1 MEKIMGLFGS
11 SKKEK
16 EEEEQSQAEA
26 ETEVQ
31 GDGVQT
37 YIMEP
42 SLQETHD
49 LIHEVLGEAEQ
60 VVMGKR
66 PILDLCAVGI
76 LAGGN
81 TLFEDNPGLAKTL
94 LANTFAQALGIN
106 FKRVQFTPDLLPA
119 DITGIYIWNQKDQK
133 FQFRKGPL
141 FCNILLAD
149 EINRA
154 PPKTQAALLEAMQE
168 HQVTIEG
175 DTHKLPR
182 PFVTLAT
189 QNPIESEGT
198 YPLPDA
204 QLDRFMMKL
213 SVGYP
218 GRPIERAILVKR
230 KQRGK
235 DDHTIKA
242 ITNPEKLSEMQQSLE
257 KVRVDDAIIEYI
269 VEIINRTR
277 EDPRVRVGSSPRGA
291 QSLFKLSRAMAVLNG
306 RDYVIPDDIK
316 RLSIYTLRHRIILKP
331 EPRIKGVKTEEIV
344 SEILEAV
351 EVPTTQGQLEE

>member
-1 MEKIMGLFGS
+1 MGLFGNKK
-11 SKKEK
+11 KKE
-16 EEEEQSQAEA
+16 EQEPTP
-26 ETEVQ
+26 EVGTEDQ
-31 GDGVQT
+31 NEGLQT
-37 YIMEP
+37 YMMDP

-49 LIHEVLGEAEQ
+49 LMQAVLAEAEQ

-66 PILDLCAVGI
+66 PILDLTAVGI

-81 TLFEDNPGLAKTL
+81 ILFEDNPGLAKTL

-133 FQFRKGPL
+133 FEFRKGPL
-141 FCNILLAD
+141 FCNLLLAD

-175 DTHKLPR
+175 ETHILPE

-213 SVGYP
+213 SMGYP

-235 DDHTIKA
+235 DDHTLQA
-242 ITNPEKLSEMQQSLE
+242 ITTPEKLREMQLSLE
-257 KVRVDDAIIEYI
+257 KVRIDDSIIEYI
-269 VEIINRTR
+269 VEIIYRTR
-277 EDPRVRVGSSPRGA
+277 EDPRVKVGSSPRGA
-291 QSLFKLSRAMAVLNG
+291 QSLFKLSRALAVLSG

-344 SEILEAV
+344 SEILEQV
-351 EVPTTQGQLEE
+351 EVPTTQGQLEN

>member
-1 MEKIMGLFGS
+1 MGLFGNKK
-11 SKKEK
+11 KKE
-16 EEEEQSQAEA
+16 EQEPTP
-26 ETEVQ
+26 EVGTEDQ
-31 GDGVQT
+31 NEGLQT
-37 YIMEP
+37 YMMEP

-49 LIHEVLGEAEQ
+49 LMQAVLAEAEQ

-66 PILDLCAVGI
+66 PILDLTAVGI

-81 TLFEDNPGLAKTL
+81 ILFEDNPGLAKTL

-133 FQFRKGPL
+133 FEFRKGPL
-141 FCNILLAD
+141 FCNLLLAD

-175 DTHKLPR
+175 ETHVLPE

-213 SVGYP
+213 SMGYP

-235 DDHTIKA
+235 DDHTLQA
-242 ITNPEKLSEMQQSLE
+242 ITTPEKLREMQLSLE
-257 KVRVDDAIIEYI
+257 KVRIDDSIIEYI
-269 VEIINRTR
+269 VEIIYRTR
-277 EDPRVRVGSSPRGA
+277 EDPRVKVGSSPRGA
-291 QSLFKLSRAMAVLNG
+291 QSLFKLSRALAVLSG

-344 SEILEAV
+344 SEILEQV
-351 EVPTTQGQLEE
+351 EVPTTQGQLED

>member
-1 MEKIMGLFGS
+1 MGLFGN
-11 SKKEK
+11 KKK
-16 EEEEQSQAEA
+16 EEEQEPTPEVG
-26 ETEVQ
+26 TEDQ
-31 GDGVQT
+31 NEGLQT
-37 YIMEP
+37 YMMDP

-49 LIHEVLGEAEQ
+49 LMQAVLSEAEQ

-66 PILDLCAVGI
+66 PILDLTAVGI

-81 TLFEDNPGLAKTL
+81 ILFEDNPGLAKTL

-133 FQFRKGPL
+133 FEFRKGPL
-141 FCNILLAD
+141 FCNLLLAD

-175 DTHKLPR
+175 ETHILPE

-213 SVGYP
+213 SMGYP

-230 KQRGK
+230 KQRGR
-235 DDHTIKA
+235 DDHTLQA
-242 ITNPEKLSEMQQSLE
+242 ITTPEKLREMQLSLE
-257 KVRVDDAIIEYI
+257 KVRIDDSIIEYI
-269 VEIINRTR
+269 VEIIYRTR
-277 EDPRVRVGSSPRGA
+277 EDPRVKVGSSPRGA
-291 QSLFKLSRAMAVLNG
+291 QSLFKLSRALAVLSG

-316 RLSIYTLRHRIILKP
+316 RLSIYTLRP
-331 EPRIKGVKTEEIV
+331 V
-344 SEILEAV
+344 SYTHLTL
-351 EVPTTQGQLEE
+351 PTKA

>member
-1 MEKIMGLFGS
+1 MGLFGN
-11 SKKEK
+11 KKK
-16 EEEEQSQAEA
+16 EEEQDPTPEVG
-26 ETEVQ
+26 TEDQ
-31 GDGVQT
+31 NEGLQT
-37 YIMEP
+37 YMMDP

-49 LIHEVLGEAEQ
+49 LMQAVLAEAEQ

-66 PILDLCAVGI
+66 PILDLTAVGI

-81 TLFEDNPGLAKTL
+81 ILFEDNPGLAKTL

-133 FQFRKGPL
+133 FEFRKGPL
-141 FCNILLAD
+141 FCNLLLAD

-175 DTHKLPR
+175 ETHILPE

-213 SVGYP
+213 SMGYP

-235 DDHTIKA
+235 DDHTLQA
-242 ITNPEKLSEMQQSLE
+242 ITTPEKLREMQLSLE
-257 KVRVDDAIIEYI
+257 KVRIDDSIIEYI
-269 VEIINRTR
+269 VEIIYRTR
-277 EDPRVRVGSSPRGA
+277 EDPRVKVGSSPRGA
-291 QSLFKLSRAMAVLNG
+291 LSLFKLSRALAVLSG
-306 RDYVIPDDIK
+306 RDYVIPDDSK

-344 SEILEAV
+344 SEILEQV
-351 EVPTTQGQLEE
+351 EVPTTQGQLED

>member
-1 MEKIMGLFGS
+1 MGLFGNR
-11 SKKEK
+11 KK
-16 EEEEQSQAEA
+16 EEEQEPTPEVG
-26 ETEVQ
+26 TEDQ
-31 GDGVQT
+31 NAGVQT
-37 YIMEP
+37 YMMDP

-49 LIHEVLGEAEQ
+49 LMQAVLAEAEQ

-66 PILDLCAVGI
+66 PILDLTAVGI

-81 TLFEDNPGLAKTL
+81 ILFEDNPGLAKTL
-94 LANTFAQALGIN
+94 LANTFAQALGID

-133 FQFRKGPL
+133 FEFRKGPL
-141 FCNILLAD
+141 FCNLLLAD

-175 DTHKLPR
+175 ETHILPE

-213 SVGYP
+213 SMGYP

-235 DDHTIKA
+235 DDHTLQA
-242 ITNPEKLSEMQQSLE
+242 ITTPEKLREMQLSLE
-257 KVRVDDAIIEYI
+257 KVRIDDSIIEYI
-269 VEIINRTR
+269 VEIIYRTR
-277 EDPRVRVGSSPRGA
+277 EDPRVKVGSSPRGA
-291 QSLFKLSRAMAVLNG
+291 QSLFKLSRALAVLSG

-344 SEILEAV
+344 SEILEQV
-351 EVPTTQGQLEE
+351 EVPTTQGQLED

>member
-1 MEKIMGLFGS
+1 MGLFGNKK
-11 SKKEK
+11 KKE
-16 EEEEQSQAEA
+16 EQEPTP
-26 ETEVQ
+26 EVGTEDQ
-31 GDGVQT
+31 NEGLQT
-37 YIMEP
+37 YMMDP

-49 LIHEVLGEAEQ
+49 LMQAVLAEAEQ

-66 PILDLCAVGI
+66 PILDLTAVGI

-81 TLFEDNPGLAKTL
+81 ILFEDNPGLAKTL

-133 FQFRKGPL
+133 FEFRKGPL
-141 FCNILLAD
+141 FCNLLLAD

-175 DTHKLPR
+175 ETHVLPE

-213 SVGYP
+213 SMGYP

-235 DDHTIKA
+235 DDHTLQA
-242 ITNPEKLSEMQQSLE
+242 ITTPEKLREMQLSLE
-257 KVRVDDAIIEYI
+257 KVRIDDSIIEYI
-269 VEIINRTR
+269 VEIIYRTR
-277 EDPRVRVGSSPRGA
+277 EDPRVKVGSSPRGA
-291 QSLFKLSRAMAVLNG
+291 QSLFKLSRALAVLSG

-344 SEILEAV
+344 SEILEQV
-351 EVPTTQGQLEE
+351 EVPTTQGQLEN

>member
-1 MEKIMGLFGS
+1 MGLFGNKK
-11 SKKEK
+11 KKE
-16 EEEEQSQAEA
+16 EQEPTP
-26 ETEVQ
+26 EVGTEDQ
-31 GDGVQT
+31 NEGLQT
-37 YIMEP
+37 YMMDP

-49 LIHEVLGEAEQ
+49 LMQAVLAEAEQ

-66 PILDLCAVGI
+66 PILDLTAVGI

-81 TLFEDNPGLAKTL
+81 ILFEDNPGLAKTL

-133 FQFRKGPL
+133 FEFRKGPL
-141 FCNILLAD
+141 FCNLLLAD

-175 DTHKLPR
+175 ETHILPE

-213 SVGYP
+213 SMGYP

-235 DDHTIKA
+235 DDHTLQA
-242 ITNPEKLSEMQQSLE
+242 ITTPEKLREMQLSLE
-257 KVRVDDAIIEYI
+257 KVRIDDSIIEYI
-269 VEIINRTR
+269 VEIIYRTR
-277 EDPRVRVGSSPRGA
+277 EDPRVKVGSSPRGA
-291 QSLFKLSRAMAVLNG
+291 QSLFKLSRALAVLSG

-344 SEILEAV
+344 SEILEQV
-351 EVPTTQGQLEE
+351 EVPTTQGQLED

>member
-1 MEKIMGLFGS
+1 MGLFGNR
-11 SKKEK
+11 KK
-16 EEEEQSQAEA
+16 EEEQEPAPEVG
-26 ETEVQ
+26 TEDQ
-31 GDGVQT
+31 NEGVQT
-37 YIMEP
+37 YMMDP

-49 LIHEVLGEAEQ
+49 LMQAVLAEAEQ

-66 PILDLCAVGI
+66 PILDLTAVGI

-81 TLFEDNPGLAKTL
+81 ILFEDNPGLAKTL
-94 LANTFAQALGIN
+94 LANTFAQALGID

-133 FQFRKGPL
+133 FEFRKGPL
-141 FCNILLAD
+141 FCNLLLAD

-175 DTHKLPR
+175 ETHVLPE

-213 SVGYP
+213 SMGYP

-235 DDHTIKA
+235 DDHTLQA
-242 ITNPEKLSEMQQSLE
+242 ITTPEKLREMQLSLE
-257 KVRVDDAIIEYI
+257 KVRIDDSIIEYI
-269 VEIINRTR
+269 VEIIYRTR
-277 EDPRVRVGSSPRGA
+277 EDPRVKVGSSPRGA
-291 QSLFKLSRAMAVLNG
+291 QSLFKLSRALAVLSG

-344 SEILEAV
+344 SEILEQV
-351 EVPTTQGQLEE
+351 EVPTTQGQLED

>member
-1 MEKIMGLFGS
+1 MGLFGN
-11 SKKEK
+11 KKK
-16 EEEEQSQAEA
+16 EEEQEPTPEVG
-26 ETEVQ
+26 TEDQ
-31 GDGVQT
+31 NEGLQT
-37 YIMEP
+37 YMMDP

-49 LIHEVLGEAEQ
+49 LMQAVLAEAEQ

-66 PILDLCAVGI
+66 PILDLTAVGI

-81 TLFEDNPGLAKTL
+81 ILFEDNPGLAKTL
-94 LANTFAQALGIN
+94 LANTFAQALGID

-133 FQFRKGPL
+133 FEFRKGPL
-141 FCNILLAD
+141 FCNLLLAD

-175 DTHKLPR
+175 ETHILPE

-213 SVGYP
+213 SMGYP

-235 DDHTIKA
+235 DDHTLQA
-242 ITNPEKLSEMQQSLE
+242 ITTPEKLREMQLSLE
-257 KVRVDDAIIEYI
+257 KVRIDDSIIEYI
-269 VEIINRTR
+269 VEIIYRTR
-277 EDPRVRVGSSPRGA
+277 EDPRVKVGSSPRGA
-291 QSLFKLSRAMAVLNG
+291 QSLFKLSRALAVLSG

-344 SEILEAV
+344 SEILEQV
-351 EVPTTQGQLEE
+351 EVPTTQGQLED

>member
-1 MEKIMGLFGS
+1 MGIFGK
-11 SKKEK
+11 SKKE
-16 EEEEQSQAEA
+16 EEQEPTP
-26 ETEVQ
+26 EVGTEDQ
-31 GDGVQT
+31 NEGVQT
-37 YIMEP
+37 YMMDP

-49 LIHEVLGEAEQ
+49 LMQAVLAEAEQ

-66 PILDLCAVGI
+66 PILDLTAVGI

-81 TLFEDNPGLAKTL
+81 ILFEDNPGLAKTL
-94 LANTFAQALGIN
+94 LANTFAQALGID

-133 FQFRKGPL
+133 FEFRRGPL
-141 FCNILLAD
+141 FCNLLLAD

-175 DTHKLPR
+175 ETHVLPE

-213 SVGYP
+213 SMGYP

-235 DDHTIKA
+235 DDHTLKA
-242 ITNPEKLSEMQQSLE
+242 ITTPEKLREMQLSLE
-257 KVRVDDAIIEYI
+257 KVRIDDSIIEYI
-269 VEIINRTR
+269 VEIIYRTR
-277 EDPRVRVGSSPRGA
+277 EDPRVKVGSSPRGA
-291 QSLFKLSRAMAVLNG
+291 QSLFKLSRALAVLSG

-344 SEILEAV
+344 SEILEQV
-351 EVPTTQGQLEE
+351 EVPTTQGQLEN

>member
-1 MEKIMGLFGS
+1 MGLFGNR
-11 SKKEK
+11 KK
-16 EEEEQSQAEA
+16 EEEQEPTPEVG
-26 ETEVQ
+26 TEDQ
-31 GDGVQT
+31 NEGVQT
-37 YIMEP
+37 YMMDP

-49 LIHEVLGEAEQ
+49 LMQAVLAEAEQ

-66 PILDLCAVGI
+66 PILDLTAVGI

-81 TLFEDNPGLAKTL
+81 ILFEDNPGLAKTL
-94 LANTFAQALGIN
+94 LANTFAQALGID

-133 FQFRKGPL
+133 FEFRKGPL
-141 FCNILLAD
+141 FCNLLLAD

-175 DTHKLPR
+175 ETHILPE

-213 SVGYP
+213 SMGYP

-235 DDHTIKA
+235 DDHTLQA
-242 ITNPEKLSEMQQSLE
+242 ITTPEKLREMQLSLE
-257 KVRVDDAIIEYI
+257 KVRIDDSIIEYI
-269 VEIINRTR
+269 VEIIYRTR
-277 EDPRVRVGSSPRGA
+277 EDPRVKVGSSPRGA
-291 QSLFKLSRAMAVLNG
+291 QSLFKLSRALAVLSG

-344 SEILEAV
+344 SEILEQV
-351 EVPTTQGQLEE
+351 EVPTTQGQLED

>member
-1 MEKIMGLFGS
+1 MGLFGN
-11 SKKEK
+11 KKK
-16 EEEEQSQAEA
+16 EEEQEPTPEVG
-26 ETEVQ
+26 TEDQ
-31 GDGVQT
+31 NEGLQT
-37 YIMEP
+37 YMMDP

-49 LIHEVLGEAEQ
+49 LMQAVLAEAEQ

-66 PILDLCAVGI
+66 PILDLTAVGI

-81 TLFEDNPGLAKTL
+81 ILFEDNPGLAKTL

-133 FQFRKGPL
+133 FEFRKGPL
-141 FCNILLAD
+141 FCNLLLAD

-175 DTHKLPR
+175 ETHVLPE

-213 SVGYP
+213 SMGYP

-235 DDHTIKA
+235 DDHTLQA
-242 ITNPEKLSEMQQSLE
+242 ITTPEKLREMQLSLE
-257 KVRVDDAIIEYI
+257 KVRIDDSIIEYI
-269 VEIINRTR
+269 VEIIYRTR
-277 EDPRVRVGSSPRGA
+277 EDPRVKVGSSPRGA
-291 QSLFKLSRAMAVLNG
+291 QSLFKLSRALAVLSG

-344 SEILEAV
+344 SEILEQV
-351 EVPTTQGQLEE
+351 EVPTTQGQLEN

>member
-1 MEKIMGLFGS
+1 MGLFGNR
-11 SKKEK
+11 KK
-16 EEEEQSQAEA
+16 EEEQEPTPEVG
-26 ETEVQ
+26 TEDQ
-31 GDGVQT
+31 NEGVQT
-37 YIMEP
+37 YMMDP

-49 LIHEVLGEAEQ
+49 LMQAVLAEAEQ

-66 PILDLCAVGI
+66 PILDLTAVGI

-81 TLFEDNPGLAKTL
+81 ILFEDNPGLAKTL
-94 LANTFAQALGIN
+94 LANTFAQALGID

-133 FQFRKGPL
+133 FEFRRGPL
-141 FCNILLAD
+141 FCNLLLAD

-175 DTHKLPR
+175 ETHILPE

-213 SVGYP
+213 SMGYP

-230 KQRGK
+230 KKRGR
-235 DDHTIKA
+235 DEHTLQA
-242 ITNPEKLSEMQQSLE
+242 ITTPDKLREMQLSLE
-257 KVRVDDAIIEYI
+257 KVRIDDSIIEYI
-269 VEIINRTR
+269 VEIIYRTR
-277 EDPRVRVGSSPRGA
+277 EDPRVKVGSSPRGA
-291 QSLFKLSRAMAVLNG
+291 QSLFKLSRALAVLSG

-344 SEILEAV
+344 SEILEQV
-351 EVPTTQGQLEE
+351 EVPTTQGQLED

>member
-1 MEKIMGLFGS
+1 MGLFGN
-11 SKKEK
+11 KKK
-16 EEEEQSQAEA
+16 EEEQEPTPEVGTEEQ
-26 ETEVQ
+26 TE
-31 GDGVQT
+31 GVQT
-37 YIMEP
+37 YMMDP

-49 LIHEVLGEAEQ
+49 MMQAVLGEAEQ
-60 VVMGKR
+60 VIMGKR
-66 PILDLCAVGI
+66 PILDLTAVGI

-81 TLFEDNPGLAKTL
+81 ILFEDNPGLAKTL

-133 FQFRKGPL
+133 FEFRKGPL
-141 FCNILLAD
+141 FCNLLLAD

-175 DTHKLPR
+175 ETHILPE

-213 SVGYP
+213 SMGYP

-230 KQRGK
+230 KQRGT
-235 DDHTIKA
+235 DEHTLQA
-242 ITNPEKLSEMQQSLE
+242 ITTPEKLREMQLSLE
-257 KVRVDDAIIEYI
+257 KVRIDDSIIEYI
-269 VEIINRTR
+269 VEIIYRTR
-277 EDPRVRVGSSPRGA
+277 EDPRVKVGSSPRGA
-291 QSLFKLSRAMAVLNG
+291 QSLFKLSRALAVLNG

-344 SEILEAV
+344 SEILEQV
-351 EVPTTQGQLEE
+351 EVPTTQGQLEN

>member
-1 MEKIMGLFGS
+1 MM
-11 SKKEK
+11 
-16 EEEEQSQAEA
+16 
-26 ETEVQ
+26 
-31 GDGVQT
+31 D
-37 YIMEP
+37 P

-49 LIHEVLGEAEQ
+49 LMQAVLAEAEQ

-66 PILDLCAVGI
+66 PILDLTAVGI

-81 TLFEDNPGLAKTL
+81 ILFEDNPGLAKTL
-94 LANTFAQALGIN
+94 LANTFAQSLGID

-133 FQFRKGPL
+133 FEFRKGPL
-141 FCNILLAD
+141 FCNLLLAD

-175 DTHKLPR
+175 ETHILPE

-213 SVGYP
+213 SMGYP

-235 DDHTIKA
+235 DDHTLKA
-242 ITNPEKLSEMQQSLE
+242 ITTPEKLREMQLSLE
-257 KVRVDDAIIEYI
+257 KVRIDDSIIEYI
-269 VEIINRTR
+269 VEIIYRTR
-277 EDPRVRVGSSPRGA
+277 EDPRVKVGSSPRGA
-291 QSLFKLSRAMAVLNG
+291 QSLFKLSRALAVLSG

-344 SEILEAV
+344 SEILEQV
-351 EVPTTQGQLEE
+351 EVPTTQGQLED

>member
-1 MEKIMGLFGS
+1 MGLFGN
-11 SKKEK
+11 KKK
-16 EEEEQSQAEA
+16 EEEQEPTPEVG
-26 ETEVQ
+26 TEDQ
-31 GDGVQT
+31 NEGLQT
-37 YIMEP
+37 YMMDP

-49 LIHEVLGEAEQ
+49 LMQAVLAEAEQ

-66 PILDLCAVGI
+66 PILDLTAVGI

-81 TLFEDNPGLAKTL
+81 ILFEDNPGLAKTL

-106 FKRVQFTPDLLPA
+106 FKRVQLTPDLLPA

-133 FQFRKGPL
+133 FEFRKGPL
-141 FCNILLAD
+141 FCNLLLAD

-175 DTHKLPR
+175 ETHILPE

-213 SVGYP
+213 SMGYP

-235 DDHTIKA
+235 DDHTLQA
-242 ITNPEKLSEMQQSLE
+242 ITTPEKLREMQLSLE
-257 KVRVDDAIIEYI
+257 KVRIDDSIIEYI
-269 VEIINRTR
+269 VEIIYRTR
-277 EDPRVRVGSSPRGA
+277 EDPRVKVGSSPRGA
-291 QSLFKLSRAMAVLNG
+291 QSLFKLSRALAVLSG

-344 SEILEAV
+344 SEILEQV
-351 EVPTTQGQLEE
+351 EVPTTQGQLED

>member
-1 MEKIMGLFGS
+1 MGLFGN
-11 SKKEK
+11 KKK
-16 EEEEQSQAEA
+16 EEEQEPTPEVG
-26 ETEVQ
+26 TEDQ
-31 GDGVQT
+31 NEGLQT
-37 YIMEP
+37 YMMDP

-49 LIHEVLGEAEQ
+49 LMQAVLSEAEQ

-66 PILDLCAVGI
+66 PILDLTAVGI

-81 TLFEDNPGLAKTL
+81 ILFEDNPGLAKTL

-133 FQFRKGPL
+133 FEFRKGPL
-141 FCNILLAD
+141 FCNLLLAD

-175 DTHKLPR
+175 ETHILPE

-213 SVGYP
+213 SMGYP

-235 DDHTIKA
+235 DDHTLQA
-242 ITNPEKLSEMQQSLE
+242 ITTPEKLREMQLSLE
-257 KVRVDDAIIEYI
+257 KVRIDDSIIEYI
-269 VEIINRTR
+269 VEIIYRTR
-277 EDPRVRVGSSPRGA
+277 EDPRVKVGSSPRGA
-291 QSLFKLSRAMAVLNG
+291 QSLFKLSRALAVLSG

-344 SEILEAV
+344 SEILEQV
-351 EVPTTQGQLEE
+351 EVPTTQGQLED

>member
-1 MEKIMGLFGS
+1 MGLFGN
-11 SKKEK
+11 KKK
-16 EEEEQSQAEA
+16 EEEQEPTPEVG
-26 ETEVQ
+26 TEDQ
-31 GDGVQT
+31 NEGLQT
-37 YIMEP
+37 YMMDP

-49 LIHEVLGEAEQ
+49 LMQAVLAEAEQ

-66 PILDLCAVGI
+66 PILDLTAVGI

-81 TLFEDNPGLAKTL
+81 ILFEDNPGLAKTL

-133 FQFRKGPL
+133 FEFRKGPL
-141 FCNILLAD
+141 FCNLLLAD

-175 DTHKLPR
+175 ETHILPE

-213 SVGYP
+213 SMGYP

-230 KQRGK
+230 KQRGR
-235 DDHTIKA
+235 DDHTLQA
-242 ITNPEKLSEMQQSLE
+242 ITTPEKLREMQLSLE
-257 KVRVDDAIIEYI
+257 KVRIDDSIIEYI
-269 VEIINRTR
+269 VEIIYRTR
-277 EDPRVRVGSSPRGA
+277 EDPRVKVGSSPRGA
-291 QSLFKLSRAMAVLNG
+291 QSLFKLSRALAVLSG

-344 SEILEAV
+344 SEILEQV
-351 EVPTTQGQLEE
+351 EVPTTQGQLED

>member
-1 MEKIMGLFGS
+1 MGLFGN
-11 SKKEK
+11 KKK
-16 EEEEQSQAEA
+16 EEEQEPTPEVGTEEQ
-26 ETEVQ
+26 TE
-31 GDGVQT
+31 GVQT
-37 YIMEP
+37 YMMDP

-49 LIHEVLGEAEQ
+49 LMQAVLAEAEQ

-66 PILDLCAVGI
+66 PILDLTAVGI

-81 TLFEDNPGLAKTL
+81 ILFEDNPGLAKTL
-94 LANTFAQALGIN
+94 LANTFAQALGID

-133 FQFRKGPL
+133 FEFRKGPL
-141 FCNILLAD
+141 FCNLLLAD

-175 DTHKLPR
+175 ETHVLPE

-213 SVGYP
+213 SMGYP

-235 DDHTIKA
+235 DDHTLQA
-242 ITNPEKLSEMQQSLE
+242 ITTPEKLREMQLSLE
-257 KVRVDDAIIEYI
+257 KVRIDDSIIEYI
-269 VEIINRTR
+269 VEIIYRTR
-277 EDPRVRVGSSPRGA
+277 EDPRVKVGSSPRGA
-291 QSLFKLSRAMAVLNG
+291 QSLFKLSRALAVLSG

-344 SEILEAV
+344 SEILEQV
-351 EVPTTQGQLEE
+351 EVPTTQGQLED

>member
-1 MEKIMGLFGS
+1 MM
-11 SKKEK
+11 
-16 EEEEQSQAEA
+16 
-26 ETEVQ
+26 
-31 GDGVQT
+31 D
-37 YIMEP
+37 P

-49 LIHEVLGEAEQ
+49 LMQAVLAEAEQ
-60 VVMGKR
+60 VIMGKR
-66 PILDLCAVGI
+66 PILDLTAVGI
-76 LAGGN
+76 LSGGN
-81 TLFEDNPGLAKTL
+81 ILFEDNPGLAKTL

-133 FQFRKGPL
+133 FEFRKGPL
-141 FCNILLAD
+141 FCNLLLAD

-175 DTHKLPR
+175 EPPILPA

-213 SVGYP
+213 SMGYP

-235 DDHTIKA
+235 DDHTLQA
-242 ITNPEKLSEMQQSLE
+242 VTTPEKLREMQLSLE
-257 KVRVDDAIIEYI
+257 KVRIDDSIIEYI
-269 VEIINRTR
+269 VEIIYRTR
-277 EDPRVRVGSSPRGA
+277 EDPRVKVGSSPRGA
-291 QSLFKLSRAMAVLNG
+291 QSLFKLSRALAVLSG

-344 SEILEAV
+344 SEILEQV
-351 EVPTTQGQLEE
+351 EVPTTQGQLED

>member
-1 MEKIMGLFGS
+1 MGLFGN
-11 SKKEK
+11 KKK
-16 EEEEQSQAEA
+16 EEEQEPPPDVG
-26 ETEVQ
+26 TEDQ
-31 GDGVQT
+31 NEGLQT
-37 YIMEP
+37 YMMDP

-49 LIHEVLGEAEQ
+49 LMQAVLAEAEQ

-66 PILDLCAVGI
+66 PILDLTAVGI

-81 TLFEDNPGLAKTL
+81 ILFEDNPGLAKTL
-94 LANTFAQALGIN
+94 LANTFAQALGID

-133 FQFRKGPL
+133 FEFRKGPL
-141 FCNILLAD
+141 FCNLLLAD

-175 DTHKLPR
+175 ETHILPE

-204 QLDRFMMKL
+204 QLARFMMKL
-213 SVGYP
+213 SMGYP

-235 DDHTIKA
+235 DDHTLQA
-242 ITNPEKLSEMQQSLE
+242 ITTPEKLREMQLSLE
-257 KVRVDDAIIEYI
+257 KVRIDDSIIEYI
-269 VEIINRTR
+269 VEIIYRTR
-277 EDPRVRVGSSPRGA
+277 EDPRVKVGSSPRGA
-291 QSLFKLSRAMAVLNG
+291 QSLFKLSRALAVLSG

-344 SEILEAV
+344 SEILEQV
-351 EVPTTQGQLEE
+351 EVPTTQGQLED

>member
-1 MEKIMGLFGS
+1 MGLFGNR
-11 SKKEK
+11 KK
-16 EEEEQSQAEA
+16 EEEQEPAPEVG
-26 ETEVQ
+26 TEDQ
-31 GDGVQT
+31 NEGVQT
-37 YIMEP
+37 YMMDP

-49 LIHEVLGEAEQ
+49 LMQAVLAEAEQ

-66 PILDLCAVGI
+66 PILDLTAVGI

-81 TLFEDNPGLAKTL
+81 ILFEDNPGLAKTL
-94 LANTFAQALGIN
+94 LANTFAQALGID

-133 FQFRKGPL
+133 FEFRKGPL
-141 FCNILLAD
+141 FCNLLLAD

-175 DTHKLPR
+175 ETHVLTE

-213 SVGYP
+213 SMGYP

-235 DDHTIKA
+235 DDHTLQA
-242 ITNPEKLSEMQQSLE
+242 ITTPEKLREMQLSLE
-257 KVRVDDAIIEYI
+257 KVRIDDSIIEYI
-269 VEIINRTR
+269 VEIIYRTR
-277 EDPRVRVGSSPRGA
+277 EDPRVKVGSSPRGA
-291 QSLFKLSRAMAVLNG
+291 QSLFKLSRALAVLSG

-331 EPRIKGVKTEEIV
+331 EPRIKGVKTEAIV
-344 SEILEAV
+344 SEILEQA
-351 EVPTTQGQLEE
+351 EVPTAQGQLED

>member
-1 MEKIMGLFGS
+1 MEKIMGLFGNR
-11 SKKEK
+11 KK
-16 EEEEQSQAEA
+16 EEEQEPTPEVG
-26 ETEVQ
+26 TEDQ
-31 GDGVQT
+31 NEGVQT
-37 YIMEP
+37 YMMDP

-49 LIHEVLGEAEQ
+49 LMQAVLAEAEQ

-66 PILDLCAVGI
+66 PILDLTAVGI

-81 TLFEDNPGLAKTL
+81 ILFEDNPGLAKTL
-94 LANTFAQALGIN
+94 LANTFAQALGID

-133 FQFRKGPL
+133 FEFRKGPL
-141 FCNILLAD
+141 FCNLLLAD

-175 DTHKLPR
+175 ETHILPE

-213 SVGYP
+213 SMGYP

-235 DDHTIKA
+235 DDHTLQA
-242 ITNPEKLSEMQQSLE
+242 ITTPEKLREMQLSLE
-257 KVRVDDAIIEYI
+257 KVRIDDSIIEYI
-269 VEIINRTR
+269 VEIIYRTR
-277 EDPRVRVGSSPRGA
+277 EDPRVKVGSSPRGA
-291 QSLFKLSRAMAVLNG
+291 QSLFKLSRALAVLSG

-344 SEILEAV
+344 SEILEQV
-351 EVPTTQGQLEE
+351 EVPTTQGQLED

>member
-1 MEKIMGLFGS
+1 MGLFGNKK
-11 SKKEK
+11 KKE
-16 EEEEQSQAEA
+16 EQEPTP
-26 ETEVQ
+26 EVGTEDQ
-31 GDGVQT
+31 NEGLQT
-37 YIMEP
+37 YMMDP

-49 LIHEVLGEAEQ
+49 LMQAVLAEAEQ

-66 PILDLCAVGI
+66 PILDLTAVGI

-81 TLFEDNPGLAKTL
+81 ILFEDNPGLAKTL

-133 FQFRKGPL
+133 FEFRKGPL
-141 FCNILLAD
+141 FCNLLLAD

-175 DTHKLPR
+175 ETHVLPE

-213 SVGYP
+213 SMGYP

-235 DDHTIKA
+235 DEHTLQA
-242 ITNPEKLSEMQQSLE
+242 ITTPEKLREMQLSLE
-257 KVRVDDAIIEYI
+257 KVRIDDSIIEYI
-269 VEIINRTR
+269 VEIIYRTR
-277 EDPRVRVGSSPRGA
+277 EDPRVKVGSSPRGA
-291 QSLFKLSRAMAVLNG
+291 QSLFKLSRALAVLSG

-344 SEILEAV
+344 SEILEQV
-351 EVPTTQGQLEE
+351 EVPTTQGQLEN

>member
-1 MEKIMGLFGS
+1 MGLFGNR
-11 SKKEK
+11 KK
-16 EEEEQSQAEA
+16 EEEQEPTPEVG
-26 ETEVQ
+26 TEDQ
-31 GDGVQT
+31 NEGVQT
-37 YIMEP
+37 YMMDP

-49 LIHEVLGEAEQ
+49 LMQAVLAEAEQ

-66 PILDLCAVGI
+66 PILDLTAVGI

-81 TLFEDNPGLAKTL
+81 ILFEDNPGLAKTL
-94 LANTFAQALGIN
+94 LANTFAQALGID

-133 FQFRKGPL
+133 FEFRKGPL
-141 FCNILLAD
+141 FCNLLLAD

-175 DTHKLPR
+175 ETHILPE

-213 SVGYP
+213 SMGYP

-235 DDHTIKA
+235 DDHTLKA
-242 ITNPEKLSEMQQSLE
+242 ITTPEKLREMQLSLE
-257 KVRVDDAIIEYI
+257 KVRIDDSIIEYI
-269 VEIINRTR
+269 VEIIYRTR
-277 EDPRVRVGSSPRGA
+277 EDPRVKVGSSPRGA
-291 QSLFKLSRAMAVLNG
+291 QSLFKLSRALAVLSG

-344 SEILEAV
+344 SEILEQV
-351 EVPTTQGQLEE
+351 EVPTTQGQLED

>member
-1 MEKIMGLFGS
+1 MGLFG
-11 SKKEK
+11 KKKK
-16 EEEEQSQAEA
+16 EEEQEPTPEVGTEEQNE
-26 ETEVQ
+26 
-31 GDGVQT
+31 GVQT
-37 YIMEP
+37 YMMDP

-49 LIHEVLGEAEQ
+49 MMQAVLGEAEQ
-60 VVMGKR
+60 VIMGKR
-66 PILDLCAVGI
+66 PILDLTAVGI

-81 TLFEDNPGLAKTL
+81 ILFEDNPGLAKTL

-133 FQFRKGPL
+133 FEFRKGPL
-141 FCNILLAD
+141 FCNLLLAD

-175 DTHKLPR
+175 ETHILPE

-204 QLDRFMMKL
+204 QLDRFMIKL
-213 SVGYP
+213 SMGYP

-230 KQRGK
+230 KQRGT
-235 DDHTIKA
+235 DAHTLQP
-242 ITNPEKLSEMQQSLE
+242 ITTPEKLREMQLSLE
-257 KVRVDDAIIEYI
+257 KVKIDDSIIEYI
-269 VEIINRTR
+269 VEIIYRTR
-277 EDPRVRVGSSPRGA
+277 EDPRVKVGSSPRGA
-291 QSLFKLSRAMAVLNG
+291 QSLFKLSRALAVLNG

-344 SEILEAV
+344 SEILEQV
-351 EVPTTQGQLEE
+351 EVPTTQGQLED

>member
-1 MEKIMGLFGS
+1 MEKIMGLFGN
-11 SKKEK
+11 KKK
-16 EEEEQSQAEA
+16 EEEQEPTPEVG
-26 ETEVQ
+26 TEDQ
-31 GDGVQT
+31 NEGLQT
-37 YIMEP
+37 YMMDP

-49 LIHEVLGEAEQ
+49 LMQAVLAEAEQ

-66 PILDLCAVGI
+66 PILDLTAVGI

-81 TLFEDNPGLAKTL
+81 ILFEDNPGLAKTL

-133 FQFRKGPL
+133 FEFRKGPL
-141 FCNILLAD
+141 FCNLLLAD

-175 DTHKLPR
+175 ETHILPE

-213 SVGYP
+213 SMGYP

-230 KQRGK
+230 KQRGR
-235 DDHTIKA
+235 DDHTLQA
-242 ITNPEKLSEMQQSLE
+242 ITTPEKLREMQLSLE
-257 KVRVDDAIIEYI
+257 KVRIDDSIIEYI
-269 VEIINRTR
+269 VEIIYRTR
-277 EDPRVRVGSSPRGA
+277 EDPRVKVGSSPRGA
-291 QSLFKLSRAMAVLNG
+291 QSLFKLSRALAVLSG

-344 SEILEAV
+344 SEILEQV
-351 EVPTTQGQLEE
+351 EVPTTQGQLED

>member
-1 MEKIMGLFGS
+1 MGLFGN
-11 SKKEK
+11 KKK
-16 EEEEQSQAEA
+16 EEEQEPTPEVG
-26 ETEVQ
+26 TEDQ
-31 GDGVQT
+31 NEGLQT
-37 YIMEP
+37 YMMDP

-49 LIHEVLGEAEQ
+49 LMQAVLAEAEQ

-66 PILDLCAVGI
+66 PILDLTAVGI

-81 TLFEDNPGLAKTL
+81 ILFEDNPGLAKTL

-133 FQFRKGPL
+133 FEFRKGPL
-141 FCNILLAD
+141 FCNLLLAD

-175 DTHKLPR
+175 ETHILPE

-213 SVGYP
+213 SMGYP

-235 DDHTIKA
+235 DDHTLQA
-242 ITNPEKLSEMQQSLE
+242 ITTPEKLREMQLSLE
-257 KVRVDDAIIEYI
+257 KVRIDDSIIEYI
-269 VEIINRTR
+269 VEIIYRTR
-277 EDPRVRVGSSPRGA
+277 EDPRVKVGSSPRGA
-291 QSLFKLSRAMAVLNG
+291 QSLFKLSRALAVLSG

-344 SEILEAV
+344 SEILEQV
-351 EVPTTQGQLEE
+351 EVPTTQGQLEN

>member
-1 MEKIMGLFGS
+1 MGLFGNR
-11 SKKEK
+11 KK
-16 EEEEQSQAEA
+16 EEEQEPTPEVG
-26 ETEVQ
+26 TEDQ
-31 GDGVQT
+31 NEGVQT
-37 YIMEP
+37 YMMDP

-49 LIHEVLGEAEQ
+49 LMQAVLAEAEQ

-66 PILDLCAVGI
+66 PILDLTAVGI

-81 TLFEDNPGLAKTL
+81 ILFEDNPGLAKTL
-94 LANTFAQALGIN
+94 LANTFAQALGID

-133 FQFRKGPL
+133 FEFRKGPL
-141 FCNILLAD
+141 FCNLLLAD

-175 DTHKLPR
+175 ETHILPE

-213 SVGYP
+213 SMGYP

-230 KQRGK
+230 KQRGE
-235 DDHTIKA
+235 DDHTLQA
-242 ITNPEKLSEMQQSLE
+242 ITTPEKLREMQLSLE
-257 KVRVDDAIIEYI
+257 KVRIDDSIIEYI
-269 VEIINRTR
+269 VEIIYRTR
-277 EDPRVRVGSSPRGA
+277 EDPRVKVGSSPRGA
-291 QSLFKLSRAMAVLNG
+291 QSLFKLSRALAVLSG

-344 SEILEAV
+344 SEILEQV
-351 EVPTTQGQLEE
+351 EVPTTQGQLED

>member
-1 MEKIMGLFGS
+1 MGLFG
-11 SKKEK
+11 KKKK
-16 EEEEQSQAEA
+16 EEEQEPTPEVG
-26 ETEVQ
+26 TEELNE
-31 GDGVQT
+31 GVQT
-37 YIMEP
+37 YMMDP

-49 LIHEVLGEAEQ
+49 MMQAVLGEAEQ
-60 VVMGKR
+60 VIMGKR
-66 PILDLCAVGI
+66 PILDLTAVGI

-81 TLFEDNPGLAKTL
+81 ILFEDNPGLAKTL

-133 FQFRKGPL
+133 FEFRKGPL
-141 FCNILLAD
+141 FCNLLLAD

-175 DTHKLPR
+175 ETHILPE

-213 SVGYP
+213 SMGYP

-230 KQRGK
+230 KQRGT
-235 DDHTIKA
+235 DAHTLQP
-242 ITNPEKLSEMQQSLE
+242 ITTPEKLREMQLSLE
-257 KVRVDDAIIEYI
+257 KVKIDDSIIEYI
-269 VEIINRTR
+269 VEIIYRTR
-277 EDPRVRVGSSPRGA
+277 EDPRVKVGSSPRGA
-291 QSLFKLSRAMAVLNG
+291 QSLFKLSRALAVLNG

-344 SEILEAV
+344 SEILEQV
-351 EVPTTQGQLEE
+351 EVPTTQGQLED

>member
-1 MEKIMGLFGS
+1 MGIFGK
-11 SKKEK
+11 SKKE
-16 EEEEQSQAEA
+16 EEPEPTLEVG
-26 ETEVQ
+26 TEGQ
-31 GDGVQT
+31 NEGVQT
-37 YIMEP
+37 YMMDP

-49 LIHEVLGEAEQ
+49 LMQAVLAEAEQ

-66 PILDLCAVGI
+66 PILDLTAVGI

-81 TLFEDNPGLAKTL
+81 ILFEDNPGLAKTL
-94 LANTFAQALGIN
+94 LANTFAQALGID

-133 FQFRKGPL
+133 FEFRKGPL
-141 FCNILLAD
+141 FCNLLLAD

-175 DTHKLPR
+175 ETHILPE

-213 SVGYP
+213 SMGYP

-235 DDHTIKA
+235 DDHTLNA
-242 ITNPEKLSEMQQSLE
+242 ITTPEKLREMQLSLE
-257 KVRVDDAIIEYI
+257 KVRIDDSIIEYI
-269 VEIINRTR
+269 VEIIYRTR
-277 EDPRVRVGSSPRGA
+277 EDPRVKVGSSPRGA
-291 QSLFKLSRAMAVLNG
+291 QSLFKLSRALAVLSG

-344 SEILEAV
+344 SEILEQV
-351 EVPTTQGQLEE
+351 EVPTTQGQLED

>member
-1 MEKIMGLFGS
+1 MGLFGS
-11 SKKEK
+11 NKKEEK
-16 EEEEQSQAEA
+16 EQEPTPEVGTEGQSE
-26 ETEVQ
+26 
-31 GDGVQT
+31 GVQT
-37 YIMEP
+37 YMMDP

-49 LIHEVLGEAEQ
+49 MMQAVLAEAEQ

-66 PILDLCAVGI
+66 PILDLTAVGI

-81 TLFEDNPGLAKTL
+81 ILFEDNPGLAKTL

-133 FQFRKGPL
+133 FEFRKGPL
-141 FCNILLAD
+141 FCNLLLAD

-175 DTHKLPR
+175 ETHILPE

-213 SVGYP
+213 SMGYP

-235 DDHTIKA
+235 DDHTLQA
-242 ITNPEKLSEMQQSLE
+242 ITTPEKLREMQISLE
-257 KVRVDDAIIEYI
+257 KVRIDDSIIEYI
-269 VEIINRTR
+269 VEIIYRTR
-277 EDPRVRVGSSPRGA
+277 EDPRVKVGSSPRGA
-291 QSLFKLSRAMAVLNG
+291 QSLFKLSRALAVLSG

-344 SEILEAV
+344 SEILEQV
-351 EVPTTQGQLEE
+351 EVPTTQGQLED

>member
-1 MEKIMGLFGS
+1 MEKIMGLFGN
-11 SKKEK
+11 KKK
-16 EEEEQSQAEA
+16 EEEQEPTPEVG
-26 ETEVQ
+26 TEDQ
-31 GDGVQT
+31 NEGLQT
-37 YIMEP
+37 YMMDP

-49 LIHEVLGEAEQ
+49 LMQAVLAEAEQ

-66 PILDLCAVGI
+66 PILDLTAVGI

-81 TLFEDNPGLAKTL
+81 ILFEDNPGLAKTL

-133 FQFRKGPL
+133 FEFRKGPL
-141 FCNILLAD
+141 FCNLLLAD

-175 DTHKLPR
+175 ETHILPE

-213 SVGYP
+213 SMGYP

-235 DDHTIKA
+235 DDHTLQA
-242 ITNPEKLSEMQQSLE
+242 ITTPEKLREMQLSLE
-257 KVRVDDAIIEYI
+257 KVRIDDSIIEYI
-269 VEIINRTR
+269 VEIIYRTR
-277 EDPRVRVGSSPRGA
+277 EDPRVKVGSSPRGA
-291 QSLFKLSRAMAVLNG
+291 QSLFKLSRALAVLSG

-344 SEILEAV
+344 SEILEQV
-351 EVPTTQGQLEE
+351 EVPTTQGQLED

>member
-1 MEKIMGLFGS
+1 MEKIMGLFGNKK
-11 SKKEK
+11 KKE
-16 EEEEQSQAEA
+16 EQEPTP
-26 ETEVQ
+26 EVGTEDQ
-31 GDGVQT
+31 NEGLQT
-37 YIMEP
+37 YMMEP

-49 LIHEVLGEAEQ
+49 LMQAVLAEAEQ

-66 PILDLCAVGI
+66 PILDLTAVGI

-81 TLFEDNPGLAKTL
+81 ILFEDNPGLAKTL

-133 FQFRKGPL
+133 FEFRKGPL
-141 FCNILLAD
+141 FCNLLLAD

-175 DTHKLPR
+175 ETHVLPE

-213 SVGYP
+213 SMGYP

-235 DDHTIKA
+235 DDHTLQA
-242 ITNPEKLSEMQQSLE
+242 ITTPEKLREMQLSLE
-257 KVRVDDAIIEYI
+257 KVRIDDSIIEYI
-269 VEIINRTR
+269 VEIIYRTR
-277 EDPRVRVGSSPRGA
+277 EDPRVKVGSSPRGA
-291 QSLFKLSRAMAVLNG
+291 QSLFKLSRALAVLSG

-344 SEILEAV
+344 SEILEQV
-351 EVPTTQGQLEE
+351 EVPTTQGQLEN

>member
-1 MEKIMGLFGS
+1 MEKIMGLFGN
-11 SKKEK
+11 KKK
-16 EEEEQSQAEA
+16 EEEQEPTPEVG
-26 ETEVQ
+26 TEDQ
-31 GDGVQT
+31 NEGLQT
-37 YIMEP
+37 YMMDP

-49 LIHEVLGEAEQ
+49 LMQAVLAEAEQ

-66 PILDLCAVGI
+66 PILDLTAVGI

-81 TLFEDNPGLAKTL
+81 ILFEDNPGLAKTL
-94 LANTFAQALGIN
+94 LANTFAQALGID

-133 FQFRKGPL
+133 FEFRKGPL
-141 FCNILLAD
+141 FCNLLLAD

-175 DTHKLPR
+175 ETHVLPE

-213 SVGYP
+213 SMGYP

-235 DDHTIKA
+235 DDHTLQA
-242 ITNPEKLSEMQQSLE
+242 ITTPEKLREMQLSLE
-257 KVRVDDAIIEYI
+257 KVRIDDSIIEYI
-269 VEIINRTR
+269 VEIIYRTR
-277 EDPRVRVGSSPRGA
+277 EDPRVKVGSSPRGA
-291 QSLFKLSRAMAVLNG
+291 QSLFKLSRALAVLSG

-344 SEILEAV
+344 SEILEQV
-351 EVPTTQGQLEE
+351 EVPTTQGQLED

>member
-1 MEKIMGLFGS
+1 MEKIMGLFGNKK
-11 SKKEK
+11 KKE
-16 EEEEQSQAEA
+16 EQEPTP
-26 ETEVQ
+26 EVGTEDQ
-31 GDGVQT
+31 NEGLQT
-37 YIMEP
+37 YMMEP

-49 LIHEVLGEAEQ
+49 LMQAVLAEAEQ

-66 PILDLCAVGI
+66 PILDLTAVGI

-81 TLFEDNPGLAKTL
+81 ILFEDNPGLAKTL

-133 FQFRKGPL
+133 FEFRKGPL
-141 FCNILLAD
+141 FCNLLLAD

-175 DTHKLPR
+175 ETHILPE

-213 SVGYP
+213 SMGYP

-235 DDHTIKA
+235 DDHTLQA
-242 ITNPEKLSEMQQSLE
+242 ITTPEKLREMQLSLE
-257 KVRVDDAIIEYI
+257 KVRIDDSIIEYI
-269 VEIINRTR
+269 VEIIYRTR
-277 EDPRVRVGSSPRGA
+277 EDPRVKVGSSPRGA
-291 QSLFKLSRAMAVLNG
+291 QSLFKLSRALAVLSG

-344 SEILEAV
+344 SEILEQV
-351 EVPTTQGQLEE
+351 EVPTTQGQLEN

>member
-1 MEKIMGLFGS
+1 MGLFGN
-11 SKKEK
+11 KKK
-16 EEEEQSQAEA
+16 EEEQEPTPEVG
-26 ETEVQ
+26 TEDQ
-31 GDGVQT
+31 NEGLQT
-37 YIMEP
+37 YMMDP

-49 LIHEVLGEAEQ
+49 LMQAVLAEAEQ

-66 PILDLCAVGI
+66 PILDLTAVGI

-81 TLFEDNPGLAKTL
+81 ILFEDNPGLAKTL
-94 LANTFAQALGIN
+94 LANTFAQALGID

-133 FQFRKGPL
+133 FEFRKGPL
-141 FCNILLAD
+141 FCNLLLAD

-175 DTHKLPR
+175 ETHILPE

-213 SVGYP
+213 SMGYP

-235 DDHTIKA
+235 DDHTLQA
-242 ITNPEKLSEMQQSLE
+242 ITTPEKLREMQLSLE
-257 KVRVDDAIIEYI
+257 KVRIDDSIIEYI
-269 VEIINRTR
+269 VEIIYRTR
-277 EDPRVRVGSSPRGA
+277 EDPRVKVGSSPRGA
-291 QSLFKLSRAMAVLNG
+291 QSLFKLSRALAVLSG

-331 EPRIKGVKTEEIV
+331 EPRIKGVKTE
-344 SEILEAV
+344 
-351 EVPTTQGQLEE
+351 